1 MTRIAHT
8 FAGLRSAGRT
18 GLVTYV
24 TAGDP
29 SLAHT
34 GAMLSELERAGA
46 DILEVGVPFSDPVA
60 DGPVIQRACERALA
74 AGTTLT
80 GVLAVIQ
87 EARTS
92 ITAPIV
98 LFSYLNP
105 VLRMGAERF
114 VERAAAA
121 GVDGVLLLDAPV
133 EEMQDLRTRLRAH
146 AIDPIFLVSPST
158 IARRLERIARAA
170 SGFIYAV
177 SRAGVTGVRADIPA
191 DAHDL
196 VARIRAVSDLPV
208 ALGFGIATPGHVRE
222 VGRWAD
228 AAVVG
233 SALVERIAAAGA
245 SSALL
250 PAVGQFVRSLRDT
263 EEVMA

>member
-8 FAGLRSAGRT
+8 FAGLRSARRT

-34 GAMLSELERAGA
+34 GAILRELDRAGA

-74 AGTTLT
+74 VGTTLP
-80 GVLAVIQ
+80 GVLAVVQ
-87 EARTS
+87 DARPS

-105 VLRMGAERF
+105 VVRMGAERF
-114 VERAAAA
+114 IEGAAAA

-133 EEMQDLRTRLRAH
+133 EEMQDLREGLRAR

-158 IARRLERIARAA
+158 TTHRLERIARAA

-177 SRAGVTGVRADIPA
+177 SRAGVTGARADIPA
-191 DAHDL
+191 EAREL
-196 VARIRAVSDLPV
+196 VVRIRAVSDLPV
-208 ALGFGIATPGHVRE
+208 ALGFGISTPGHIRE
-222 VGRWAD
+222 VGGWAD

-233 SALVERIAAAGA
+233 SALVERIAAAG
-245 SSALL
+245 SSPALL